1 MGVRK
6 RYQAFVLGILL
17 TFVVGMYVGRQQQS
31 FYASSG
37 ADPAGHVSVVVWRDG
52 EVVYEYGTHNLI
64 TTIGS
69 MHIRDFL
76 GWANATSQP
85 SRYISLSNDATPLTS
100 WTKLPGEITGSGLAR
115 ATGTVT
121 SLNQTAYEVSYE
133 WTASAAADVQCT
145 GLHWDSTVDS
155 SGNLLAAAS
164 ISSVSLQ
171 ANDKL
176 QVTWTVNIPDG

>member
-17 TFVVGMYVGRQQQS
+17 TFVVGVYVGRQQQS

-52 EVVYEYGTHNLI
+52 EVVYEYETHNLI

-69 MHIRDFL
+69 THIRNFL
-76 GWANATSQP
+76 GWANQTNEA

-100 WTKLPGEITGSGLAR
+100 WTKLPGEITGSGLHR
-115 ATGTVT
+115 ETGSQSNV
-121 SLNQTAYEVSYE
+121 NVTAYQVTYT
-133 WTASAAADVQCT
+133 WTANATQSVQCT
-145 GLHWDSTVDS
+145 GLHWDGASDT

-171 ANDKL
+171 ANDQL
-176 QVTWTVNIPDG
+176 QVTWTVNIPDN